1 MELLFTGLGITAV
14 GIDFVTGCKYTVAT
28 EDAKY
33 LLSMFPEVFS
43 EVKAVK
49 ATKEKVE
56 EKVEDT
62 VEEKPTK
69 K

>member
-49 ATKEKVE
+49 ATKD
-56 EKVEDT
+56 KVEDV

>member
-14 GIDFVTGCKYTVAT
+14 GIDFVTGSKHTVAI

-49 ATKEKVE
+49 AIKD
-56 EKVEDT
+56 KVEDT